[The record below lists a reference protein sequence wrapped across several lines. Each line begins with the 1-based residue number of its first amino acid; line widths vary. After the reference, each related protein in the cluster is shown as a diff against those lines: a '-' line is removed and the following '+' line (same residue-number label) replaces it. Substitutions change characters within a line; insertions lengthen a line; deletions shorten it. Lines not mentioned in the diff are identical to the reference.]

1 MTTGKAKNKKIK
13 MPKKNFTCKNFFFLS
28 FCCNMAI
35 MYILDHKFIATQW
48 CKCSE
53 HSVSKNRLLLW
64 LTCLHQ
70 GYKCF
75 TKYVCCFALFGF
87 VLFYFFIV
95 FLFDVDVFSSAM
107 ARSLLHDFSFLVF
120 VFGLFIQSSVQESG
134 KGNKN

>member
-1 MTTGKAKNKKIK
+1 MISDSGFQLCTALG
-13 MPKKNFTCKNFFFLS
+13 
-28 FCCNMAI
+28 
-35 MYILDHKFIATQW
+35 ATQSVKRSKESSQPKHLGAEGSW
-48 CKCSE
+48 CPPGKQPRVSANGSE
-53 HSVSKNRLLLW
+53 NTVSKNRLLLW

-95 FLFDVDVFSSAM
+95 FLFDVDVSSSAM
-107 ARSLLHDFSFLVF
+107 ARSLLYDFSFLVF